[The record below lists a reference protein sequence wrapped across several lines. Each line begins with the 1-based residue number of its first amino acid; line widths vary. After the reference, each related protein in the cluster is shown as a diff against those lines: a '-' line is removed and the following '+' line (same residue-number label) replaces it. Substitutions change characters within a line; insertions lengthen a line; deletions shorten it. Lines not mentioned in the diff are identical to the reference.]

1 MRVGRRSV
9 TLLAATSLLSALAL
23 AAVATGAAN
32 ATVTIEDTGIA
43 PPTATIDAGGKI
55 TWTNA
60 GKKPHAVASL
70 DSAFAA
76 FALLPGSSRSVTF
89 KKPDCYAY
97 TVDGRFSGTVRVG
110 GATCGGGS
118 GGPPG
123 GKPKAIAYDILL
135 EGHAERTETAADEPD
150 ADANGK
156 RVLSTD
162 WTMSWKKLRYSVRD
176 FGSSVIVLPVRIA
189 DVKKG
194 ALIVESSFSETRNSR
209 IFGNDCRGKV
219 VYPQYRAALFVNTTI
234 RPVLWTLQAGRPEAH
249 SSRTTTGRPWASR
262 RPPATGA
269 SSATPSGDH
278 RSRRRSRASR
288 STSPSSPSCSPCRRR
303 VGAEPAGLPPIAN
316 LVAGRSFSIP
326 TRTFELLKN
335 GVCGAPAVCTEKLRT
350 SLKITFTARR

>member
-9 TLLAATSLLSALAL
+9 TLLAAASLLPALAL

-43 PPTATIDAGGKI
+43 PPTASIDAGGKV

-89 KKPDCYAY
+89 KKPECYAY

-123 GKPKAIAYDILL
+123 GKPKAVAYDILL

-194 ALIVESSFSETRNSR
+194 PLIVKSSFSETRNSR

-234 RPVLWTLQAGRPEAH
+234 RPVLWTLQAGTAGGTQLANYN
-249 SSRTTTGRPWASR
+249 RTTLGKQKAACNGTILGYAEWSSPVEEKVQGVTLDLTFLSELLSVQASR
-262 RPPATGA
+262 RGGA
-269 SSATPSGDH
+269 GRPF
-278 RSRRRSRASR
+278 
-288 STSPSSPSCSPCRRR
+288 
-303 VGAEPAGLPPIAN
+303 PIAN

-326 TRTFELLKN
+326 TRTFELLKT
-335 GVCGAPAVCTEKLRT
+335 GVCGAPAVCAEKLRT